1 MGLGSVFVRIL
12 FAVTLAERGRR
23 GKIVVERRGEGGKI
37 VVERRREGRRGADHG
52 HSGAAA
58 CERGQGCQRRWAGQ
72 GGTGGSP
79 QQLCPSGIRAG
90 TGQESCS
97 LPAESPECSLPRRRK
112 GSRAAQPGSSSPGPA
127 FWGAGLLLPA
137 SLGCSDCRRL

>member
-23 GKIVVERRGEGGKI
+23 GKIVVERRGEG
-37 VVERRREGRRGADHG
+37 ERLLWRGADHG
-52 HSGAAA
+52 HSGATAG
-58 CERGQGCQRRWAGQ
+58 EPGQGCQRRWAGQ

-137 SLGCSDCRRL
+137 SLGCSDRRRL